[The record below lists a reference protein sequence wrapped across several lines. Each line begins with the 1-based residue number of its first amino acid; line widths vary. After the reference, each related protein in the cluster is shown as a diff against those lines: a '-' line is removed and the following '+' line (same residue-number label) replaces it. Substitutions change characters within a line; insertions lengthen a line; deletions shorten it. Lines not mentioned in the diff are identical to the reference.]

1 MPISPLAGK
10 PADPSLLINVPRLV
24 TAYYTRQPDPAVPAQ
39 RVVFGTSGH
48 RGSALDNAFNEAHI
62 LAITQAICLYRKQQG
77 IDGPLYIGA
86 DTHALSEPAFASA
99 LEVLV
104 ANGVD
109 VMVDADNGY
118 TPTPVISHAILTY
131 NRGRKRGLADG
142 IVITPSHNPPRFGG
156 FKYDPPTG
164 GPADTHVTE
173 WIERQANALIADGL
187 RGVARVPFERARS
200 ASTVH
205 PHQYLDSYV
214 RDLPSVI
221 DLQAIRESKVRIG
234 VDPLGGASVAYW
246 DAIGDRYGLNLEV
259 VNHVID
265 PTFRFMTVDWD
276 GQIRMDPSSVYA
288 MASLVGLKERFDV
301 AFASDTDADR
311 HGVVSRSHG
320 LLDPNRYLSVA
331 ISYVFANRP
340 QWSHAVA
347 VGKTVVSSSMIDRV
361 VKRLGRRLVEVPV
374 GFKWFVGGLIDGSL
388 GFCGEESSGAT
399 FLRRDG
405 TVWTTDKDGL
415 VPNLLAA
422 EITARTGKDPGE
434 HYQEL
439 TAEFG
444 TPYYTRIDAPATPE
458 QKARL
463 QKLSPE
469 VVVTAKLAGEPI
481 TTKLTAA
488 PGDEAPIGGLKVVTA
503 NGWFAA
509 RPSGTEDIYKIYA
522 ESFKDQGH
530 LDAIVS
536 EAHEIVNDALN
547 SFDSVHQ
554 QREGAPK

>member
-1 MPISPLAGK
+1 MEISKLAGK

-24 TAYYTRQPDPAVPAQ
+24 TAYYTGQPDPSVAAQ

-62 LAITQAICLYRKQQG
+62 LAITQAICLYRKHQS
-77 IDGPLYIGA
+77 IDGPLYIGI

-99 LEVLV
+99 LEVLA

-109 VMVDADNGY
+109 VMIDADNGY

-131 NRGRKRGLADG
+131 NRGRQRGFADG

-156 FKYDPPTG
+156 FKYDPPSG

-173 WIERQANALIADGL
+173 WIEQQANAFIADGL

-205 PHQYLDSYV
+205 PYQYLDSYV
-214 RDLPSVI
+214 SDLPAVI

-246 DAIGDRYGLNLEV
+246 DAIGERYGLNMEV

-265 PTFRFMTVDWD
+265 PTFSFMTVDWD

-288 MASLVGLKERFDV
+288 MARMVGLKERFDV

-311 HGVVSRSHG
+311 HGIVSRSHG
-320 LLDPNRYLSVA
+320 LLDPNHYLSVA
-331 ISYVFANRP
+331 ISYLFANRP
-340 QWSHAVA
+340 QWSQSVA
-347 VGKTVVSSSMIDRV
+347 VGKTIVSSSMIDRV
-361 VKRLGRRLVEVPV
+361 VKKLGRRLVEVPV
-374 GFKWFVGGLIDGSL
+374 GFKWFVEGLIDGSL
-388 GFCGEESSGAT
+388 GFGGEESSGAT

-434 HYQEL
+434 HYQAL

-444 TPYYTRIDAPATPE
+444 TSYYTRIDAPATPE
-458 QKARL
+458 QKAL
-463 QKLSPE
+463 LEKLSPE
-469 VVVTAKLAGEPI
+469 AVATASLAGEPI
-481 TTKLTAA
+481 INKLTRA
-488 PGDEAPIGGLKVVTA
+488 PGNGAP
-503 NGWFAA
+503 
-509 RPSGTEDIYKIYA
+509 
-522 ESFKDQGH
+522 
-530 LDAIVS
+530 
-536 EAHEIVNDALN
+536 
-547 SFDSVHQ
+547 Q
-554 QREGAPK
+554 QRQVVAFGSLTGHGLTTGPKPKAGRGRGLGREKNPG

>member
-1 MPISPLAGK
+1 MEISKLAGK
-10 PADPSLLINVPRLV
+10 PAEPSLLINVPRLV
-24 TAYYTRQPDPAVPAQ
+24 TAYYTGRPDPSVPAQ
-39 RVVFGTSGH
+39 RVAFGTSGH

-62 LAITQAICLYRKQQG
+62 LAITQAICLYRKQQS
-77 IDGPLYIGA
+77 IDGPLYIGI

-99 LEVLV
+99 LEVLA

-131 NRGRKRGLADG
+131 NRGRKSGLADG

-156 FKYDPPTG
+156 FKYDPPHG

-173 WIERQANALIADGL
+173 WIERHANDFIADGL

-200 ASTVH
+200 APTVH
-205 PHQYLDSYV
+205 HHQYLDSYV
-214 RDLPSVI
+214 RDLPAVV
-221 DLQAIRESKVRIG
+221 DLQAIRQSEVRIG

-246 DAIGDRYGLNLEV
+246 DAIGERYGLNLEV
-259 VNHVID
+259 VNHVVD
-265 PTFRFMTVDWD
+265 PTFSFMTVDWD

-288 MASLVGLKERFDV
+288 MARMVGLKERFDV

-311 HGVVSRSHG
+311 HGIVSRSHG
-320 LLDPNRYLSVA
+320 LLDPNHYLSVA
-331 ISYVFANRP
+331 ISYLFANRP
-340 QWSHAVA
+340 PWSQSVA
-347 VGKTVVSSSMIDRV
+347 VGKTIVSSSMIDRV
-361 VKRLGRRLVEVPV
+361 VNKLGRRLVEVPV
-374 GFKWFVGGLIDGSL
+374 GFKWFVEGLIGGSL
-388 GFCGEESSGAT
+388 GFGGEESSGAT

-434 HYQEL
+434 HYQKL

-444 TPYYTRIDAPATPE
+444 TAYYTRIDAPATPE
-458 QKARL
+458 QKERL
-463 QKLSPE
+463 EKLSPE
-469 VVVTAKLAGEPI
+469 AVATDRLAGERI
-481 TTKLTAA
+481 TAKLTAA
-488 PGDEAPIGGLKVVTA
+488 PGNGAPLGGLKVVAA

-509 RPSGTEDIYKIYA
+509 RPSGTENIYKIYA
-522 ESFKDQGH
+522 ESFKDQSH
-530 LDAIVS
+530 LAAIVQ
-536 EAHEIVNDALN
+536 EAQEIVTDALT
-547 SFDSVHQ
+547 SSDSALQEQEV
-554 QREGAPK
+554 R

>member
-24 TAYYTRQPDPAVPAQ
+24 TAYFTGQPDPSVPEQ

-62 LAITQAICLYRKQQG
+62 LAITQAICLYRKQQK
-77 IDGPLYIGA
+77 IDGPLYIGM

-99 LEVLV
+99 LEVLA
-104 ANGVD
+104 ANDVD
-109 VMVDADNGY
+109 VMIDANNGY

-131 NRGRKRGLADG
+131 NRGRKGGLADG

-156 FKYDPPTG
+156 FKYDPPHG
-164 GPADTHVTE
+164 GPADTHVTK
-173 WIERQANALIADGL
+173 WIERQANDLIADGL
-187 RGVARVPFERARS
+187 RGVKRVPFERARR

-205 PHQYLDSYV
+205 PNQYLDFYV
-214 RDLPSVI
+214 SDLPSVV
-221 DLQAIRESKVRIG
+221 DLQAIRDSKVRIG

-246 DAIGDRYGLNLEV
+246 DAIGDRYALNLEV
-259 VNHVID
+259 VNHTID
-265 PTFRFMTVDWD
+265 PTFSFMTVDWD

-288 MASLVGLKERFDV
+288 MGRMVGLKERFDV

-311 HGVVSRSHG
+311 HGIVSRSHG
-320 LLDPNRYLSVA
+320 LLDPNHYLSVA
-331 ISYVFANRP
+331 ISYLFANRP
-340 QWSHAVA
+340 QWSHSVA
-347 VGKTVVSSSMIDRV
+347 VGKTVVSSGMIDRV
-361 VKRLGRRLVEVPV
+361 VNKLGRQLVEVPV
-374 GFKWFVGGLIDGSL
+374 GFKWFVEGLIDGLL
-388 GFCGEESSGAT
+388 GFGGEESSGAT
-399 FLRRDG
+399 FLRFDG

-444 TPYYTRIDAPATPE
+444 TPYYTRIDSPATPE
-458 QKARL
+458 QKTRL
-463 QKLSPE
+463 QNLSSE
-469 VVVTAKLAGEPI
+469 AVTTAKLAGEPI
-481 TTKLTAA
+481 TAKLTAA
-488 PGDEAPIGGLKVVTA
+488 PGDNAPIGGLKVVTA

-509 RPSGTEDIYKIYA
+509 RPSGTENIYKIYA
-522 ESFKDQGH
+522 ESFKDHRH
-530 LDAIVS
+530 LDAILS
-536 EAHEIVNDALN
+536 EAQEIVSDALE
-547 SFDSVHQ
+547 SDSTNQ
-554 QREGAPK
+554 QREAS

>member
-10 PADPSLLINVPRLV
+10 PADQSLLINVPRLI
-24 TAYYTRQPDPAVPAQ
+24 TAYYTGQPDPSIPAQ

-62 LAITQAICLYRKQQG
+62 LAITQAICLYRKQQS
-77 IDGPLYIGA
+77 IDGPLYIGI

-99 LEVLV
+99 LEVLA
-104 ANGVD
+104 ANSVE
-109 VMVDADNGY
+109 VMVDANNGY
-118 TPTPVISHAILTY
+118 TPTPVISHAILNY
-131 NRGRKRGLADG
+131 NRGRNGGLADG
-142 IVITPSHNPPRFGG
+142 VVITPSHNPPRYGG
-156 FKYDPPTG
+156 FKYNPPHG
-164 GPADTHVTE
+164 GPADTEVTK
-173 WIERQANALIADGL
+173 WIEQKANAFIADGL
-187 RGVARVPFERARS
+187 RGVTRVPFERARS

-205 PHQYLDSYV
+205 PYQYLDSYV
-214 RDLPSVI
+214 NDLPSVI
-221 DLQAIRESKVRIG
+221 DLEVIRESKVRIG

-246 DAIGDRYGLNLEV
+246 DAIGDRHGLNLEV

-288 MASLVGLKERFDV
+288 MASMVGLKERFDV

-311 HGVVSRSHG
+311 HGIVSHSHG
-320 LLDPNRYLSVA
+320 LLNPNQYLSVA
-331 ISYVFANRP
+331 ISYLFANRP
-340 QWSHAVA
+340 QWSQAVA

-361 VKRLGRRLVEVPV
+361 VKRLGRRLFEVPV
-374 GFKWFVGGLIDGSL
+374 GFKWFVEGLIDGSL
-388 GFCGEESSGAT
+388 GFGGEESSGAT

-405 TVWTTDKDGL
+405 KVWTTDKDGL

-434 HYQEL
+434 IYQDM

-463 QKLSPE
+463 AKLSAE
-469 VVVTAKLAGEPI
+469 TVATARLGGEPI
-481 TTKLTAA
+481 RGKLTRA
-488 PGDEAPIGGLKVVTA
+488 PGDGAPIGGLKVVTD

-509 RPSGTEDIYKIYA
+509 RPSGTENIYKIYA
-522 ESFKDQGH
+522 ESFNDQGH

-536 EAHEIVNDALN
+536 EAQEIVNDALK
-547 SFDSVHQ
+547 SFDSMKVVGQ
-554 QREGAPK
+554 